1 MMRKELNIDE
11 WSRKEHFEFF
21 SKFSEPFF
29 GITAKIDC
37 SLAYKKSKE
46 NGYSFF
52 MYYLHKSLKAANS
65 ISAFRYRIDNG
76 KVYEYEVVNASP
88 TIDRANGTFGF
99 SYLDYNQDFK
109 TFRDLAA
116 PRIEEVKNSNSL
128 MPALSGENVIHFSS
142 LPWIDFT
149 SLSHAR
155 NYDFPDS
162 CPKISFSKMT
172 TVDGKQQMSVSV
184 HVHHGLADGLHV
196 GQFYEKLQEL
206 MDHDD

>member
-1 MMRKELNIDE
+1 MRKELNIDE

-99 SYLDYNQDFK
+99 SYLHYNEDFK
-109 TFRDLAA
+109 TFCDLAA
-116 PRIEEVKNSNSL
+116 PRIEEIKKSNSL

-162 CPKISFSKMT
+162 CPKISFGKMT

-184 HVHHGLADGLHV
+184 HLHHGLADGLHV

-206 MDHDD
+206 MDHDN